1 MARIRIPLEKLPP
14 PNKEGNHTLRY
25 RVSSE
30 DRNSISQ
37 WSRLFSVTS
46 IGQISPNQ
54 VDARI
59 VALKQGGPYE
69 LSWKEEITIQLPSGS
84 FVKRKISEYDLFI
97 KWNYNEKFQFYGRV
111 ASNNTVIFSEEATSP
126 ESLRVVGQL
135 PTYPFPPELLDDF
148 KVFDTGVVVL

>member
-1 MARIRIPLEKLPP
+1 MAKIRIPLEKLPP

-97 KWNYNEKFQFYGRV
+97 KWNYNEKFQFYARV